1 MELAEDS
8 KVQLETLMGLA
19 KENQDELRL
28 QVIVRLRIFDLNIFS
43 FPIS

>member
-8 KVQLETLMGLA
+8 KVRLETLMGLA

>member
-28 QVIVRLRIFDLNIFS
+28 QVIVCLRIFDLNIFS